1 LVVLVTLVW
10 RVLPFLVV
18 LVTLVWRVLPFGQY
32 GSRSLYANCLGG
44 SLNLV
49 SFPGFGTHAYVFFP
63 RLNNEQVEMVPD
75 KDHPV
80 ERRNANV
87 M

>member
-1 LVVLVTLVW
+1 
-10 RVLPFLVV
+10 
-18 LVTLVWRVLPFGQY
+18 VLPFGQNS
-32 GSRSLYANCLGG
+32 SRGLYANYLGG

-49 SFPGFGTHAYVFFP
+49 SLPGFGTHAYVFFP

-80 ERRNANV
+80 ERHNVNV

>member
-1 LVVLVTLVW
+1 MNDVSVVVTLIW
-10 RVLPFLVV
+10 C
-18 LVTLVWRVLPFGQY
+18 VLPFGLY
-32 GSRSLYANCLGG
+32 GSRGLYANYLGG

-49 SFPGFGTHAYVFFP
+49 SLPGFGTHAYVFFP

-80 ERRNANV
+80 ERHNVNV

>member
-1 LVVLVTLVW
+1 ME
-10 RVLPFLVV
+10 PFSKA
-18 LVTLVWRVLPFGQY
+18 RGPSPSCSG
-32 GSRSLYANCLGG
+32 LYANYLGG

-49 SFPGFGTHAYVFFP
+49 SLPGFGTHAYVFFP
-63 RLNNEQVEMVPD
+63 RLNHEQVEIVPD

-80 ERRNANV
+80 ERYNSNV